1 MDDQL
6 STVRP
11 PAEAYEVDAVIEEL
25 RAEFDRLER
34 ESVQADTHA
43 VRRAKAALDALD
55 LAEGLHDHR
64 MISSSLDRAFLAL
77 EAIDHAF
84 DAFGPSSVLSR
95 QYKYWIGVLAFCLA
109 ALAKL
114 KALLA
119 RSLRATLR
127 VPLFMDGP
135 ELSGYKHRLR

>member
-11 PAEAYEVDAVIEEL
+11 PVELYEFDAVIEEL

-34 ESVQADTHA
+34 ESAEADSHA

-55 LAEGLHDHR
+55 LAEGLHDRR
-64 MISSSLDRAFLAL
+64 MINCRVDRALLAL

-84 DAFGPSSVLSR
+84 NAFGPSSVLAR
-95 QYKYWIGVLAFCLA
+95 QYKFWNSVLAFYLA

-127 VPLFMDGP
+127 VPLFLDGP